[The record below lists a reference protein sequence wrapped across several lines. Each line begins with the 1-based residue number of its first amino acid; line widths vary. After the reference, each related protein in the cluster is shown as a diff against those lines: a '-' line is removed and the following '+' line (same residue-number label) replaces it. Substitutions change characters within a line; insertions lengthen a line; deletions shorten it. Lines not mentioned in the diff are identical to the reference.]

1 MSGGAVM
8 DSVSHLISAA
18 MEFGS
23 ALMAVMNEIAVSFWL
38 YIHVQTIKLA
48 RSYNPNSSIHPP
60 AAVHSRSSCTNE
72 YCECSFECADA
83 YSTNLQW
90 LCIMILMYS
99 SNAGGHFMHTTNK
112 GLSRSICSWYRR
124 ML

>member
-38 YIHVQTIKLA
+38 YMFK
-48 RSYNPNSSIHPP
+48 P
-60 AAVHSRSSCTNE
+60 
-72 YCECSFECADA
+72 
-83 YSTNLQW
+83 
-90 LCIMILMYS
+90 
-99 SNAGGHFMHTTNK
+99 
-112 GLSRSICSWYRR
+112 LS
-124 ML
+124 